1 MIEGTLAGFGVL
13 VTRPAHQATK
23 LMDAIAAAGGE
34 PILFPAIEIA
44 PRNQNEIETDAA
56 ILSEPDIVIFVSANA
71 VRHGLEYAGA
81 ASVAVIGPAT
91 AAAVEAAGRDVDI
104 RPAGGFDSEHLL
116 LEPELE
122 KVDGKVV
129 RIIRGRRGRELLGDS
144 LRERGAAVEY
154 LAVYERRAPE
164 LDAAATADI
173 ERRMMSGD
181 IKAVTVMSVE
191 TLTNLVSI
199 LPERCRER
207 LGNALLV
214 TPAQRVIIEAQDLFP
229 GISTAL
235 ADSTDA
241 GDIVRAIAEHA
252 PGLP

>member
-1 MIEGTLAGFGVL
+1 MIDRSLGGLGVL
-13 VTRPAHQATK
+13 VTRPAHQATE
-23 LMDAIAAAGGE
+23 LMDAIAEAGGE
-34 PILFPAIEIA
+34 PILFPAIEIV
-44 PRNQNEIETDAA
+44 PRDKHVIEADAA
-56 ILSEPDIVIFVSANA
+56 ILSEPDIAIFVSANA
-71 VRHGLEYAGA
+71 VRYGLEYAA
-81 ASVAVIGPAT
+81 EASVAVIGPAT
-91 AAAVEAAGRDVDI
+91 AAAVEAAGRVVDI

-116 LEPELE
+116 IEPELE
-122 KVDGKVV
+122 SVDGNVV
-129 RIIRGRRGRELLGDS
+129 RIIRGTRGRELLGDS
-144 LRERGAAVEY
+144 LRRRGAAVEY

-164 LDAAATADI
+164 IDAAATADI

-181 IKAVTVMSVE
+181 VDAVTVMSVE

-199 LPERCRER
+199 LPEPCRER

-252 PGLP
+252 PGHP